1 MKCFIILMCL
11 KEVKTLYSEV
21 WTSDVIIHHRR
32 PADPHVSTRSAGL
45 REPEK
50 HGQLMAVRKA
60 QIGWMSL
67 SCECLA
73 SASGDKHTRR
83 WQKHQKRVSFESR
96 TAAGSNCSPFRRQA
110 DLFRLISSF
119 NELLLEFR
127 EKQRFKAAGDV
138 WLSLCFIA
146 VSAQCLQTQTH
157 LQQTQRGLHKHA
169 HTYNTVL
176 FIYTVKNPKTPKCSQ
191 WYRDSASIHYS
202 SGTVRR

>member
-1 MKCFIILMCL
+1 MSS
-11 KEVKTLYSEV
+11 ETL
-21 WTSDVIIHHRR
+21 HHRQ
-32 PADPHVSTRSAGL
+32 PADPHVSTLSAGL

-67 SCECLA
+67 SCER
-73 SASGDKHTRR
+73 SASVAGDKHTRR
-83 WQKHQKRVSFESR
+83 GQKPSHVSFESR

-110 DLFRLISSF
+110 GLFRLISSF

-146 VSAQCLQTQTH
+146 EATQCLQTHRRTYSKHSEGYTNMHTLTTQFYLYT
-157 LQQTQRGLHKHA
+157 QWKTQRHQSA
-169 HTYNTVL
+169 HNDTETQHQFVTAQAQSEGSYAQSRRSVHES
-176 FIYTVKNPKTPKCSQ
+176 KNQ
-191 WYRDSASIHYS
+191 Q
-202 SGTVRR
+202 